1 MLPEPAAPVAAPV
14 AQRAPKLLGWLTALA
29 GLLFLFGAQLD
40 GRDLLGLGTLAGD
53 IDGRVAGHAAAV
65 VAGVGLLLLAHQ
77 LRRGK
82 RRAWAVAIVLFAVA
96 AASALLR
103 GPDPVAVVAAT
114 GMVVAL
120 AWHRDAFRAQ
130 PDPTSLLSVARFA
143 VTYLGAV
150 LGFGVLT
157 LVLEAEHVR
166 QPLSAGGAVE
176 ATVAGLAGLDG
187 PYDYTGRFFA
197 EFFPAALLGLGI
209 AGLAALSWLAFRV
222 VRDDGTTS
230 AADRE
235 RARALV
241 HAHGSDTLDY
251 FALRPDKSYFF
262 TAAGDAM
269 VAYAYLGGHA
279 LASADPIGPPGAKA
293 RAIDEFVAFCR
304 ERGWH
309 PAFLAVREDDL
320 PVYRRHGLRSLYL
333 GDEAVIRCD
342 RFSLS
347 GSAMKSV
354 RAAVRRV
361 GAQCE
366 FRLLTEAEASPQ
378 LRAQLEQVRERWR
391 GDEAERGF
399 TMELGGGVDGENPDL
414 LLAVA
419 TGPDGRPLGF
429 LRLVPCHGAD
439 PGWSLDLMQHDPD
452 APNGMTEF
460 LIAETAQALARRGV
474 RRLSLN
480 FAAWGRLFDPDTP
493 LGPIQRVQRRVALAL
508 NPYFQIVSLRDFNAK
523 FDPEWV
529 PRCIVAEDA
538 EAIPKVALLY
548 ASVEGFV
555 ELPVIGSRL
564 VPAVRAEPVAA

>member
-1 MLPEPAAPVAAPV
+1 M
-14 AQRAPKLLGWLTALA
+14 
-29 GLLFLFGAQLD
+29 
-40 GRDLLGLGTLAGD
+40 
-53 IDGRVAGHAAAV
+53 AGHAAAV

-114 GMVVAL
+114 AMVVAL

-279 LASADPIGPPGAKA
+279 LVSADPIGPPGAKA

-366 FRLLTEAEASPQ
+366 FRLLPEAEASPQ

-429 LRLVPCHGAD
+429 LRLVPCYGAD

-474 RRLSLN
+474 PAAVAELRRLGPPVRPGH
-480 FAAWGRLFDPDTP
+480 AARPDPARAATGRARAQPVLPDR
-493 LGPIQRVQRRVALAL
+493 LAARLQREVRPRVGAALHRRGG
-508 NPYFQIVSLRDFNAK
+508 RRG
-523 FDPEWV
+523 DPEGRAALRERRGV
-529 PRCIVAEDA
+529 RRTARDRLAARARGPRRAGGGMSVATAARPDRLQRIRA
-538 EAIPKVALLY
+538 RPIAT
-548 ASVEGFV
+548 AS
-555 ELPVIGSRL
+555 GSTGA
-564 VPAVRAEPVAA
+564 PSGPGA